1 MKKRLLALIVCL
13 ILGINNICFAELLG
27 YTNDK
32 SVNLEDSVK
41 LALLNNRN
49 LIIANEEISM
59 IKYKTDEALAYRF
72 TQLDLLANYSHYK
85 LEHDY
90 YTVNNSAD
98 TFLLKKDKE
107 DQHTVRFN
115 LSQILYSGRRTS
127 NTKKGSEVS
136 LKKAKSEFETI
147 KNNVVYSTK
156 LSFYK
161 YLLEK
166 EKLEILQKNQKYIG
180 RLDDLKDELGILLT
194 EDESN
199 DFESFYKDFAFK
211 IDGRTIDRDVAKL
224 NFFNIIGVEQNSL
237 LDINGKLTQVAAL
250 DKDLDTCIAKAL
262 YLRPELLSSEASEEL
277 GFLEINISMAEKN
290 PVIAFNASYQY
301 SADILQMQK
310 DAWTSDWH
318 IGLNMNIPI
327 FDGGT
332 WIARNNQKKI
342 NLRKLKLKKS
352 EMEENIKLDIKK
364 AYMQY
369 ELAKKKLDYENQYF
383 GKYNKNFNIAEIYSK
398 IDNNKIRNKED
409 WLFCLKNFRRHIQ
422 INTDNLDA
430 IFDYN
435 KNNLSLHFIMGD
447 IS

>member
-1 MKKRLLALIVCL
+1 MHKKLLILLSALIFCFFCF
-13 ILGINNICFAELLG
+13 NNIAFAEILG

-32 SVNLEDSVK
+32 SLNLDDSIK
-41 LALLNNRN
+41 LALLNNRT

-59 IKYKTDEALAYRF
+59 VKYKTDEALAYRF

-85 LEHDY
+85 LEDPY
-90 YTVNNSAD
+90 YIVNNSAD
-98 TFLLKKDKE
+98 NFLLKQGQE

-136 LKKAKSEFETI
+136 LKKAKSEFEII
-147 KNNVVYSTK
+147 KNNVIYNTK

-166 EKLEILQKNQKYIG
+166 NKLEIFSKNKKYIEK
-180 RLDDLKDELGILLT
+180 LNALKNESGINLT
-194 EDESN
+194 EDEIN
-199 DFESFYKDFAFK
+199 DFENFYNDFLFK
-211 IDGRTIDRDVAKL
+211 IDTTNIDADVAKL

-237 LDINGKLTQVAAL
+237 IDINGELLPLAPL
-250 DKDLDTCIAKAL
+250 EKDLDTCIAKAL

-277 GFLEINISMAEKN
+277 GFLEINISLAEKN
-290 PVIAFNASYQY
+290 PIIAFNASYQY
-301 SADILQMQK
+301 SSDILKMEK
-310 DAWTSDWH
+310 DTWSADWH
-318 IGLNMNIPI
+318 LGFNMNIPI

-369 ELAKKKLDYENQYF
+369 ELSKKKLDYQTQYF
-383 GKYNKNFNIAEIYSK
+383 ANYSKNNKNFNMSENKKIITHEDWINCLKDLKKYTQIH
-398 IDNNKIRNKED
+398 IDNFNA
-409 WLFCLKNFRRHIQ
+409 LY
-422 INTDNLDA
+422 
-430 IFDYN
+430 DYN
-435 KNNLSLHFIMGD
+435 KNNLNICFVMGD